1 MWTDNASDI
10 DMLFYNPY
18 AEIISNTAIETDDSS
33 LTIGVFGLWGAG
45 KSTLLKLVEDKYEE
59 KDGIEC
65 VSINAW
71 MFESYEDAK
80 SAIMEALLRELS
92 EKKLFTKVKC
102 KIQSLIKRIDFFK
115 LGTNLV
121 SSAAPIIASVASGNP
136 LPMILS
142 LPNTS
147 EKIGDTIKAVV
158 SGIQNL
164 REEYVKSEDASDETV
179 VNNIRIFREEFQS
192 IIIESEINRVVVLID
207 DLDRCQPDR
216 IIETLEVIK
225 LFLSVDKTT
234 FIIAADEN
242 VIQYAIKKKYPK
254 IDGFNIDLDKE
265 YIEKMIQVPISIPEL
280 SNKDIQNYLLLL
292 VLQKYLKEEEFN
304 KIIKKIEEEKVMVTQ
319 SDPIEI
325 SMIESSISNIF
336 DSVPLEKKDEYKEVM
351 DAILQIR
358 SIAAYTLKGN
368 PRQIKR
374 FLNTFVMKRQLSKLY
389 YGDELDMK
397 IMAKLLILHK
407 LDSRLFDEL
416 NEWNSYYDTE
426 NENYKLMREALEN
439 ETVDEYKKWQRPHIK
454 KWVECEPVYLEKIN
468 LDRYFYLTREILNTQ
483 NEITVDL
490 STSAKKVLEKIGSI
504 SKANVPGLIDDIK
517 ALSVSDLD
525 NVMVVILS
533 KIEKKAINVYVYS
546 QLYLTFEDY
555 RQQIC
560 EAILK
565 SDYKIKAP
573 DIPLYKEMY
582 RSDRNSINNFL
593 EELQTRGRIKE
604 NALNEIINE
613 GE

>member
-45 KSTLLKLVEDKYEE
+45 KSTLLKLVENKYEE

-92 EKKLFTKVKC
+92 EKKLFTSVKC

-121 SSAAPIIASVASGNP
+121 SSAAPVIASVASGNP

-147 EKIGDTIKAVV
+147 ENIGDTIKAVV
-158 SGIQNL
+158 SGIQNY
-164 REEYVKSEDASDETV
+164 RKEYVKSEEPSDETI

-192 IIIESEINRVVVLID
+192 IIKESKINRVVVLID
-207 DLDRCQPDR
+207 DLDRCQPER

-292 VLQKYLKEEEFN
+292 VLQKYLKEEAFN
-304 KIIKKIEEEKVMVTQ
+304 KIIKKIEEEKIMVTQ

-325 SMIESSISNIF
+325 RMIESYISNISN
-336 DSVPLEKKDEYKEVM
+336 SVPLEKRDEYKEVM

-426 NENYKLMREALEN
+426 NENYKLMREALKN
-439 ETVDEYKKWQRPHIK
+439 EAVDEYKKWQRPQIK
-454 KWVECEPVYLEKIN
+454 KWVECEPVCLERIN

-490 STSAKKVLEKIGSI
+490 SASARKVLERIGSI
-504 SKANVPGLIDDIK
+504 SKANVLSLIDDIK
-517 ALSVSDLD
+517 ALSGSDLD
-525 NVMVVILS
+525 NVMVVILA

-560 EAILK
+560 EAIIK
-565 SDYKIKAP
+565 SDYKIKP
-573 DIPLYKEMY
+573 SDLPLYREMY
-582 RSDRNSINNFL
+582 KSDRESIGNLL
-593 EELQTRGRIKE
+593 EELQTKGRIKTE
-604 NALNEIINE
+604 ALSEITRE

>member
-1 MWTDNASDI
+1 MTHRHRPGYIILLQGHRHLGIVGVIFRYVTEEQLRLPLAMLAIIPAHSKGEQSHVATSLQDGLRRDECSPIAAITVNAVVI
-10 DMLFYNPY
+10 ATMFHHRV
-18 AEIISNTAIETDDSS
+18 ASS
-33 LTIGVFGLWGAG
+33 QRCICRGV
-45 KSTLLKLVEDKYEE
+45 
-59 KDGIEC
+59 
-65 VSINAW
+65 
-71 MFESYEDAK
+71 
-80 SAIMEALLRELS
+80 LLRL
-92 EKKLFTKVKC
+92 
-102 KIQSLIKRIDFFK
+102 
-115 LGTNLV
+115 
-121 SSAAPIIASVASGNP
+121 
-136 LPMILS
+136 
-142 LPNTS
+142 NTYRHQ
-147 EKIGDTIKAVV
+147 E
-158 SGIQNL
+158 Q
-164 REEYVKSEDASDETV
+164 
-179 VNNIRIFREEFQS
+179 
-192 IIIESEINRVVVLID
+192 
-207 DLDRCQPDR
+207 
-216 IIETLEVIK
+216 
-225 LFLSVDKTT
+225 
-234 FIIAADEN
+234 
-242 VIQYAIKKKYPK
+242 KKKYPK

-292 VLQKYLKEEEFN
+292 VLQKYLKEEAFN
-304 KIIKKIEEEKVMVTQ
+304 KIIKKIEEEKIMVTQ

-325 SMIESSISNIF
+325 RMIESYISNISN
-336 DSVPLEKKDEYKEVM
+336 SVPLEKRDEYKEVM

-426 NENYKLMREALEN
+426 NENYKLMREALKN
-439 ETVDEYKKWQRPHIK
+439 EAVDEYKKWQRPQIK
-454 KWVECEPVYLEKIN
+454 KWVECEPVCLERIN

-490 STSAKKVLEKIGSI
+490 SASARKVLERIGSI
-504 SKANVPGLIDDIK
+504 SKANVLSLIDDIK
-517 ALSVSDLD
+517 ALSGSDLD
-525 NVMVVILS
+525 NVMVVILA

-560 EAILK
+560 KAIIK
-565 SDYKIKAP
+565 SDYKIKP
-573 DIPLYKEMY
+573 SDLPLYREMY
-582 RSDRNSINNFL
+582 KSDRESIGNLL
-593 EELQTRGRIKE
+593 EELQTKGRIKTE
-604 NALNEIINE
+604 ALSEITRE